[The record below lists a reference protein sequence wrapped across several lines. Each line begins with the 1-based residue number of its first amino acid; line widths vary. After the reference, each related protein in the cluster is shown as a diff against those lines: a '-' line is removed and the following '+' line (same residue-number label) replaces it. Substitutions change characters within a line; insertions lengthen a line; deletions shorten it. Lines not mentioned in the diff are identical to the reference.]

1 MVPRKVSTPGSYDL
15 EKRKKNTKRKEKK
28 GKGRIKK
35 KVGRP
40 AGQTRKSSVRKG
52 NYRSRYTPDDMLAA
66 VDKVKNEGWTASR
79 AARHFGVPRITLLD
93 NVNGNHKTGV
103 IGRPTVL
110 SKLEEEVLVSRIV
123 LFGQYNY
130 PVSKRHL
137 RDMVKG
143 YLDKKRDT
151 IFKDNR
157 PGKTWVKA
165 FLKRHADQVVVRT
178 PTNIRRS
185 RAAVSPSEIREYF
198 ANLAREVEG
207 VPPMNVFNYDET
219 NFRDDPGASQC
230 LFKKGVRYPEQAWF
244 STFAKTKFNF

>member
-1 MVPRKVSTPGSYDL
+1 MSPRKVRTPGSYDL
-15 EKRKKNTKRKEKK
+15 DKKRKKKMRKDKK
-28 GKGRIKK
+28 GHGGIKKAKKVK
-35 KVGRP
+35 KVGHP
-40 AGQTRKSSVRKG
+40 TGQARKSSSRKN
-52 NYRSRYTPDDMLAA
+52 NYRTKYTPEDLQAA
-66 VDKVKNEGWTASR
+66 VSKIKDDGWTATR
-79 AARHFGVPRITLLD
+79 AAREYGVPRVTLLD
-93 NVNGNHKTGV
+93 NVKGTHKTGV

-137 RDMVKG
+137 RDMVKA

-157 PGKTWVKA
+157 PGKNWVKA

-185 RAAVSPSEIREYF
+185 RVAVSPAEIRQYF
-198 ANLAREVEG
+198 ANLAQEVEG
-207 VPPMNVFNYDET
+207 VPASNIFNYDET

-230 LFKKGVRYPEQAWF
+230 IFKKGVRYPEQAWF
-244 STFAKTKFNF
+244 FTFA

>member
-1 MVPRKVSTPGSYDL
+1 MVPQKVSTPGSYHL
-15 EKRKKNTKRKEKK
+15 EKRKKKKKMRQEKK
-28 GKGRIKK
+28 GQGRIKK

-40 AGQTRKSSVRKG
+40 SGKPKKSSARKD
-52 NYRSRYTPDDMLAA
+52 NYRSKYTPEDMVAA
-66 VDKVKNEGWTASR
+66 VEKVTNEGWTVAR
-79 AARHFGVPRITLLD
+79 AAREHGVPRVTLLD
-93 NVNGNHKTGV
+93 NVKGTHKTGAP
-103 IGRPTVL
+103 GRPTVL
-110 SKLEEEVLVSRIV
+110 SKCEEEVLVSRIV

-137 RDMVKG
+137 RDMVKA
-143 YLDKKRDT
+143 YLDKRRDT
-151 IFKDNR
+151 IFKENR
-157 PGKTWVKA
+157 PGKNWVKA

-185 RAAVSPSEIREYF
+185 RAAVSPAEIRQYF

-230 LFKKGVRYPEQAWF
+230 IFKKGVRYPEQAWF
-244 STFAKTKFNF
+244 STFAGKRI